1 MLKKTMDVL
10 WSQFGYV
17 QIYSLEY
24 EPFFFFWG
32 SNALILGLEMLFWR
46 LRFGIPLRQD
56 YSREFIMRAAKREVK
71 ERGMWI
77 LQLRIERSLV
87 LLLRHL

>member
-1 MLKKTMDVL
+1 MYCGVSLGMSKFIL
-10 WSQFGYV
+10 WNMN
-17 QIYSLEY
+17 L
-24 EPFFFFWG
+24 FFFFWG